1 MSVFS
6 TAAGDIDV
14 DEVVATLLSGVKVLE
29 QKKGAAYVRGLLREL
44 TQKYA
49 ESSTALSFAETYNTA
64 AGQLGSGAFSVVKL
78 GTHKLNGTQVAVKV
92 VAKKNLSRDD
102 FDGLESETSL
112 LRDIDHPHII
122 KCYETFD
129 EEVTFYIITE
139 LVAGGDLFDRIISK
153 TQYNEKEAR
162 DLVKM
167 FLETMAF
174 LHQDKGI
181 VHRDLKPENILMSSK
196 ADDADIKV
204 ADFGFAKR
212 INELSSRE
220 SPCGTPG
227 YVAPEIIRGDPYGSE
242 VDIWSMGVICYVLLA
257 GYPPFYE
264 DPRSGTYPHKLY
276 RDIRMG
282 RYHFHPERWGN
293 ISPEAVDM
301 IKKML
306 CLDQKE
312 RWTAQQLLA
321 HPWISMGAE
330 ILMTK
335 DLSQS
340 VISLKKFR
348 AKMQFRKMA
357 NAVMAVRRLSTA
369 NSLSTKSEDGHGSA
383 TQEESA
389 ALPVGVGL
397 RLKSDR
403 MGSVT
408 EQQLEALAIHNFSD
422 DQDDDAHHRS
432 PHIDFM

>member
-1 MSVFS
+1 MSDSS
-6 TAAGDIDV
+6 TAAGTDIE
-14 DEVVATLLSGVKVLE
+14 EVIAALLSGIDVLE
-29 QKKGAAYVRGLLREL
+29 QKKGATYVRGLLREL

-49 ESSTALSFAETYNTA
+49 ESSTALLFAETYNVSD
-64 AGQLGSGAFSVVKL
+64 GQLGSGAFSVVKL
-78 GTHKLNGTQVAVKV
+78 GTHKLNGQQVAVKV
-92 VAKKNLSRDD
+92 VTKKNLSRED

-112 LRDIDHPHII
+112 LRDVDHPHII

-129 EEVTFYIITE
+129 EGMTFYIVTE

-153 TQYNEKEAR
+153 TQYTEKEAR

-167 FLETMAF
+167 LLETMAY
-174 LHQDKGI
+174 LHHGKGI

-196 ADDADIKV
+196 ADDADIKL

-212 INELSSRE
+212 VRELSSKE
-220 SPCGTPG
+220 TPCGTPG
-227 YVAPEIIRGDPYGSE
+227 YVAPEIIRGDRYGSE

-264 DPRSGTYPHKLY
+264 DPRSGIYPHKLY

-282 RYHFHPERWGN
+282 RYYFHPERWSN

-321 HPWISMGAE
+321 HPWITMGAE

-340 VISLKKFR
+340 VVSLKKFR
-348 AKMQFRKMA
+348 AKMHFRKAA
-357 NAVMAVRRLSTA
+357 NAVLAVRRMST
-369 NSLSTKSEDGHGSA
+369 STSTKSEDSSGIQ
-383 TQEESA
+383 TVEEST
-389 ALPVGVGL
+389 ALPVGIGL

-403 MGSVT
+403 YGSVT
-408 EQQLEALAIHNFSD
+408 EQQLEALAIHGVGDNKD
-422 DQDDDAHHRS
+422 DDDAPHHS